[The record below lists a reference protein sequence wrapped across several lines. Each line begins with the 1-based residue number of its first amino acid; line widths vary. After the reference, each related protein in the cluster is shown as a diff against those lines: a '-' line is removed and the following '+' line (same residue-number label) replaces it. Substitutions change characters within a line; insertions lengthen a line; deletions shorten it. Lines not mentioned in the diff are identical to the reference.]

1 MENKQ
6 PSFNITHYFFALFV
20 SCFLLPAIC
29 NAQSKNIDQTFRPV
43 IYAAIVGSQ
52 VDGDTYGGY
61 SKPGFMLGAGI
72 NRQLSKIFEVEFALT
87 FIQKGARHN
96 YSLDSASRNN
106 PANPFYLSRLNYLEI
121 PLVLRANYRR
131 FNGEIGAAAAYL
143 IKNPPN
149 VQTNN
154 PTYLDYNYRS
164 FDFSYIVGIG
174 MKLKN
179 TWSVNFRFEYSIVT
193 IHPYLNSYNG
203 VFHGT
208 FPQNL
213 FNRGLYN
220 NLLQLSL
227 RYRIPTKPAT
237 TDPTI
242 NAQ

>member
-1 MENKQ
+1 MKKNKL
-6 PSFNITHYFFALFV
+6 SSAITYCFFALLAT
-20 SCFLLPAIC
+20 CYLLPATC
-29 NAQSKNIDQTFRPV
+29 NAQSNAIDQTFRPV
-43 IYAAIVGSQ
+43 IYAAVVGSQ

-61 SKPGFMLGAGI
+61 SKPGFMLGVGI

-96 YSLDSASRNN
+96 YALDSVSRNN
-106 PANPFYLSRLNYLEI
+106 PNNPYFLSRLNYLEI
-121 PLVLRANYRR
+121 PLVLRANYKR
-131 FNGEIGAAAAYL
+131 FNGELGAAAAYL
-143 IKNPPN
+143 IKNPPFEDGQN
-149 VQTNN
+149 GTWQD
-154 PTYLDYNYRS
+154 PNYRK

-193 IHPYLNSYNG
+193 IRPYQTSYAG
-203 VFHGT
+203 IYHGT

-227 RYRIPTKPAT
+227 RYRIPTKTAT